1 MDSIALVSDIVWIK
15 RGVAK
20 HVPEK
25 VKLNPEE
32 LRELIQGNCGE
43 PETSEQSESEQPMDD
58 GDTERPTTGGLR
70 GSAPDP
76 EVDESQESGNYR
88 MDKYDEE
95 DQTDGVF
102 HTYFTTKKR
111 KNLSNILSRNA
122 MAGIA
127 TFTTPLEDPY
137 ITRHVDSDEEE
148 DKEDFEIKPD
158 DNLVVVAKINKGE
171 FGLEVY
177 VYNEANDDWY
187 VHHDYLLDAP
197 PLCLEAIAFDPG
209 ADDGKGNLVGVGTM
223 DSVVNI
229 WDLDVVN
236 AVEPIVA
243 LGGPHKKGKKHHRVK
258 RDGTAQ
264 GHSDAVL
271 CLSWNRITEHVLASG
286 SADQTVILW
295 DLEEAKAATILSTF
309 GGKVLFSCYVQEK
322 MLELFEMQS
331 MEWHPGEASILLSG
345 TLSGELTVADCRQK
359 EAEASRKWKVD
370 GEIEKVLWD
379 HFNPFNFFVT
389 TDDGKLRYMDSRV
402 DKVVFECDAHEGGAR
417 CVSQSFHVRGLLST
431 CGADNKLKLW
441 KLGENALEEIHS
453 ETLTLGGLHA
463 LRFSPDSGPILAIG
477 GEKEDMIRVIGVD
490 KFEPMIR
497 AFSSS

>member
-1 MDSIALVSDIVWIK
+1 GCTLQEVCTAYRGRRWYGVMSSVALVPDIVWIK

-20 HVPEK
+20 HIPEK

-32 LRELIQGNCGE
+32 LRELIQGGE
-43 PETSEQSESEQPMDD
+43 TETNEQSEGEQPIDD
-58 GDTERPTTGGLR
+58 GDTERPSTGDLR
-70 GSAPDP
+70 GSAPDS
-76 EVDESQESGNYR
+76 EVDESQDVDDQR

-95 DQTDGVF
+95 DQTG
-102 HTYFTTKKR
+102 
-111 KNLSNILSRNA
+111 RNA
-122 MAGIA
+122 MVGIA
-127 TFTTPLEDPY
+127 AFTSPLEDPY
-137 ITRHVDSDEEE
+137 ITRYVDSDEEE
-148 DKEDFEIKPD
+148 DKEEFEIKPD
-158 DNLVVVAKINKGE
+158 DNLVAVAKINKGE

-187 VHHDYLLDAP
+187 VHHDYLFDAP
-197 PLCLEAIAFDPG
+197 PLCLEAIGFDPG

-243 LGGPHKKGKKHHRVK
+243 LGGSQKKGKKHRRAK

-271 CLSWNRITEHVLASG
+271 CLSWNRVTEHVLASG

-295 DLEEAKAATILSTF
+295 DLEEAKAATILPTF
-309 GGKVLFSCYVQEK
+309 GGKV
-322 MLELFEMQS
+322 QS
-331 MEWHPGEASILLSG
+331 MEWHPGEGSVLLSG
-345 TLSGELTVADCRQK
+345 TLSGELIVADCRQR

-370 GEIEKVLWD
+370 GEVEKVLWD
-379 HFNPFNFFVT
+379 HFSPFYFFAT

-402 DKVVFECDAHEGGAR
+402 EKVVFERDAHEGGAR
-417 CVSQSFHVRGLLST
+417 SVSQSFHVRGLLST
-431 CGADNKLKLW
+431 CGADSKLKLW
-441 KLGENALEEIHS
+441 KLGENVLEEVHS

-463 LRFSPDSGPILAIG
+463 LRFSPDSGPILAVG
-477 GEKEDMIRVIGVD
+477 GEKEDMVRVIGVD
-490 KFEPMIR
+490 KFEPVIK
-497 AFSSS
+497 AFSSP